1 MDMSKKT
8 TAQLEKMMNAD
19 SGLDAT
25 TVRAAY
31 KELSKRKDL
40 DFPVQMVTGGRDE
53 KNPDAP
59 PPRPKNLKKKK
70 MMGGGYTKKTE
81 MMYGGMAKGKKHM
94 YAAGGSVSDKMKK
107 KSY

>member
-53 KNPDAP
+53 KHPDAP
-59 PPRPKNLKKKK
+59 PPRKKK
-70 MMGGGYTKKTE
+70 MMGGGYAKKAE
-81 MMYGGMAKGKKHM
+81 MAYGGMSKGKKHM
-94 YAAGGSVSDKMKK
+94 YAAGGSVTDKMKIK

>member
-1 MDMSKKT
+1 MSEKT
-8 TAQLEKMMNAD
+8 NAELEAIMNAD
-19 SGLDAT
+19 SGYDAT

-59 PPRPKNLKKKK
+59 PPRPDSIKKKAGGVVK
-70 MMGGGYTKKTE
+70 KRIGANDYRKGGYVLSTMDNRKVKRN
-81 MMYGGMAKGKKHM
+81 GK
-94 YAAGGSVSDKMKK
+94 
-107 KSY
+107 